1 MDELVRLGASEVPA
15 GRAFAHPVCTVDDL
29 VSIRGM
35 AATLR
40 QILDGRSTR
49 FVPAHPL
56 TLEAG
61 DETHPH
67 RVIVCDAAALR
78 KASMPS
84 FVGFFAIKRL
94 GLDHAPLTE
103 VDDQLVTELPQHP
116 GILSY
121 SSIALADG
129 NWGNLI
135 ILRSSADG
143 ERWRDGERHAWAVR
157 VLAPAHYSSVRMHSG
172 QFAGGL
178 RSGREP
184 VLLRTRYWDYEP
196 SPAWRAERVL
206 GETT

>member
-1 MDELVRLGASEVPA
+1 VDEPFRLGASEVPV
-15 GRAFAHPVCTVDDL
+15 GRGFAHPVRTLDDL
-29 VSIRGM
+29 VSIREM

-40 QILDGRSTR
+40 RILDERSILSC
-49 FVPAHPL
+49 PL

-78 KASMPS
+78 EASMPS
-84 FVGFFAIKRL
+84 FVGFFAIKRPR
-94 GLDHAPLTE
+94 LDHAQLTQ
-103 VDDQLVTELPQHP
+103 VDDQLVTELPKHA

-143 ERWRDGERHAWAVR
+143 ERWREGERHAWAAR
-157 VLAPAHYSSVRMHSG
+157 ELAPAHYSSVRLHNG
-172 QFAGGL
+172 RFAGRL
-178 RSGREP
+178 LSDREP
-184 VLLRTRYWDYEP
+184 VLLRTRYWDYEV
-196 SPAWRAERVL
+196 SPAWRAERVCAL
-206 GETT
+206 S

>member
-1 MDELVRLGASEVPA
+1 
-15 GRAFAHPVCTVDDL
+15 
-29 VSIRGM
+29 M

-40 QILDGRSTR
+40 RTLDDRSVAAR
-49 FVPAHPL
+49 PL
-56 TLEAG
+56 ILEAG

-67 RVIVCDAAALR
+67 RVIVCDATALR
-78 KASMPS
+78 KASFPS

-94 GLDHAPLTE
+94 GLDHAPLTQ
-103 VDDQLVTELPQHP
+103 VDDQLVTELPHHP

-143 ERWRDGERHAWAVR
+143 ERWRDGERHAWAAR
-157 VLAPAHYSSVRMHSG
+157 ELAPAHYSSVRLHDG

-184 VLLRTRYWDYEP
+184 VLLHTRYWDYEA

-206 GETT
+206 GPLRSR